1 MSNHAPAPIGK
12 TSATCMWMRGG
23 TSKGGFFLKSDL
35 PEDEKA
41 RNRFLLS
48 IMGSPDPRQIDGMGG
63 GDPLTSK
70 IAIISKSERDDADVQ
85 YLFLQVMVDKS
96 IVTDAQNCG
105 NLLAGVGPF
114 AIERSLIK
122 TNDGE
127 TRVRIFMENT
137 GKIANATVKTPG
149 GAVSYG
155 GDATIDGVPGNAS
168 PILLEFAN
176 IAGSTC
182 GALLPSGNVLDEVEG
197 VKVTLIDN
205 GMPTIVMRAKDMGI
219 DGTESRDELE
229 ANRALRQRLEK
240 IRLSAAKLMN
250 LGDVTD
256 KTIPKLSMVSAPIN
270 GGTINTRTFIP
281 HRCHASIGVL
291 GAVSVATA
299 CLLPGSS
306 VGDLANNPTGLK
318 KTMLIEHPIGKS
330 VVVVEFDASGEMLGT
345 AILRTARKLFDGE
358 IFAREDVKTASEA
371 VSAKNNSLRKMEV
384 SADG

>member
-1 MSNHAPAPIGK
+1 MSSQAPISALK
-12 TSATCMWMRGG
+12 TSDQTSAPCMWMRGG

-35 PEDEKA
+35 PDDENA

-105 NLLAGVGPF
+105 NLLAGAGPF
-114 AIERSLIK
+114 AIERSLINAK
-122 TNDGE
+122 DGE
-127 TRVRIFMENT
+127 TKVRIFMENT
-137 GKIANATVKTPG
+137 GKIATATVKTPNG
-149 GAVSYG
+149 KVSYG

-168 PILLEFAN
+168 PVLLEFAD

-197 VKVTLIDN
+197 INVTLIDN
-205 GMPTIVMRAKDMGI
+205 GMPTIVLQAKDMGI
-219 DGTESRDELE
+219 SGTESRDELE
-229 ANRALRQRLEK
+229 ANGVLRERLEK
-240 IRLSAAKLMN
+240 IRLSAAQLMN

-256 KTIPKLSMVSAPIN
+256 KTIPKLTMVSAPNN

-306 VGDLANNPTGLK
+306 VGKLAKNPRGLK
-318 KTMLIEHPIGKS
+318 KIMQIEHPIGKS
-330 VVVVEFDASGEMLGT
+330 VVVVEFDASGEVLGT
-345 AILRTARKLFDGE
+345 GILRTSRKLFDGE
-358 IFAREDVKTASEA
+358 VFAREDIEA
-371 VSAKNNSLRKMEV
+371 LTRQNTMKVGAH
-384 SADG
+384 G